1 MNLSL
6 FDIMWDTFHAPFQ
19 ILLALPPSHRYI
31 IPLPEAN
38 QPHLSKKLELDKDM
52 INHMMRTG

>member
-1 MNLSL
+1 
-6 FDIMWDTFHAPFQ
+6 MWDTFHAPFQ